1 MMKLI
6 ARLACAAALFA
17 ALLPVTS
24 CSNDDNNPVNPG
36 SQQSRVMTVHTV
48 PDGPAVDVLVDG
60 VVVVPS
66 LDYLGS
72 TTYLTVNA
80 GTRNVRLNLAGTTN
94 TLAES
99 NVLVQS
105 NRSSTVFAVGLAT
118 SAEVVMLND
127 DLSAPAPGQA
137 KVRFVHLAPDGP
149 PVDLAVAGGAVVFSN
164 TAFKGDKPF
173 QSIAAGTYD
182 LELRAAGTVTVLLP
196 MPSITFEAGKI
207 YTVYARGLVAGTG
220 PTALGASLLT
230 HN

>member
-1 MMKLI
+1 MKLI
-6 ARLACAAALFA
+6 TRLACAAALFA
-17 ALLPVTS
+17 ALLPVAS
-24 CSNDDNNPVNPG
+24 CSNDDNPVNPG
-36 SQQSRVMTVHTV
+36 SQQSRVMAVHTI

-60 VVVVPS
+60 VVIAPS
-66 LDYLGS
+66 LNYLGS

-80 GTRNVRLNLAGTTN
+80 GTRNVRLNLAGTTS

-99 NVLVQS
+99 NLLVPS
-105 NRSSTVFAVGLAT
+105 NRNATVFAVGTAA
-118 SAEVVMLND
+118 SAEVVLLND
-127 DLSAPAPGQA
+127 DLSAPASGRA
-137 KVRFVHLAPDGP
+137 KVRFVHLSPDAP
-149 PVDLAVAGGAVVFSN
+149 PVDLAVTAGAVVFSN

-182 LELRAAGTVTVLLP
+182 LELRAAGTVTILLP
-196 MPSITFEAGKI
+196 MPSITFEAAKI